1 MRAIA
6 RSKFRDCP
14 PPAGSPRFAR
24 GTERSAWGCPAARG
38 EPICT
43 PAWFALRAGETES
56 APAWFPLLAG
66 GTLRRGFSFIRA
78 VGRIGTGAKPA
89 HCALCT
95 IFTLFL
101 LFTLL
106 LPAVAQETV
115 PIPRVS
121 VEVGAARTPQ
131 EVSTS
136 LQILAIL
143 TLLSVAPSIL
153 LMMTAFT
160 RIVIVLS
167 FLKSALGTPNIPPT
181 PVIIGLS
188 LFLTFYVMAP
198 TLDEI
203 NRTAL
208 QPYMRQQI
216 TFPQA
221 LERAEK
227 PIRAFML
234 RQTYTED
241 LNLFIRLSKQ
251 PPPRTADDLPLTTLI
266 PAFMLSELKTAFI
279 IGFYIY
285 IPFLVID
292 LIVAS
297 ILLSMGMMMLPPV
310 VVSLPAK
317 LLVFTLANGWNVLA
331 QALVQGFR

>member
-1 MRAIA
+1 M
-6 RSKFRDCP
+6 
-14 PPAGSPRFAR
+14 
-24 GTERSAWGCPAARG
+24 
-38 EPICT
+38 
-43 PAWFALRAGETES
+43 
-56 APAWFPLLAG
+56 
-66 GTLRRGFSFIRA
+66 
-78 VGRIGTGAKPA
+78 GAKPA
-89 HCALCT
+89 HRALCT
-95 IFTLFL
+95 V
-101 LFTLL
+101 FTLL
-106 LPAVAQETV
+106 LLFTPLLPAIAQETV
-115 PIPRVS
+115 PLPRVS
-121 VEVGAARTPQ
+121 VEVGTARTPQ

-310 VVSLPAK
+310 VVSMPAK

>member
-1 MRAIA
+1 ML
-6 RSKFRDCP
+6 SQV
-14 PPAGSPRFAR
+14 PRFTANR
-24 GTERSAWGCPAARG
+24 GGSRG
-38 EPICT
+38 KHI
-43 PAWFALRAGETES
+43 
-56 APAWFPLLAG
+56 PLTNCL
-66 GTLRRGFSFIRA
+66 SFRL
-78 VGRIGTGAKPA
+78 TG
-89 HCALCT
+89 
-95 IFTLFL
+95 FL
-101 LFTLL
+101 LLL
-106 LPAVAQETV
+106 LVACLPIVALAQDTI
-115 PIPRVS
+115 PIPRLS
-121 VEVGAARTPQ
+121 VEVGTARNPQ
-131 EVSTS
+131 EVSSS

-181 PVIIGLS
+181 PVIVGLS

-198 TLDEI
+198 TLDEVHR
-203 NRTAL
+203 NAL
-208 QPYMRQQI
+208 QPYMKQEI
-216 TFPQA
+216 TFTQA
-221 LERAEK
+221 MERAEK

-241 LNLFIRLSKQ
+241 LNLFLRLSKQ
-251 PPPRTADDLPLTTLI
+251 PSPRTPDELPLTTLI

-292 LIVAS
+292 LVVAS

-310 VVSLPAK
+310 VVSMPAK
-317 LLVFTLANGWNVLA
+317 LLVFTLANGWGVLV

>member
-1 MRAIA
+1 MN
-6 RSKFRDCP
+6 RSHCCWVVPSHTPRLRGDGRLPRPVPSALTPSPSPTGGRGAPRYTSATRYP
-14 PPAGSPRFAR
+14 PRPTRWEKGQGSEGKLTHIR
-24 GTERSAWGCPAARG
+24 
-38 EPICT
+38 
-43 PAWFALRAGETES
+43 
-56 APAWFPLLAG
+56 PLL
-66 GTLRRGFSFIRA
+66 TL
-78 VGRIGTGAKPA
+78 
-89 HCALCT
+89 LL
-95 IFTLFL
+95 FT
-101 LFTLL
+101 FTLL
-106 LPAVAQETV
+106 LPAVAQETI
-115 PIPRVS
+115 PLPRVS
-121 VEVGAARTPQ
+121 VEVGTARNPQ

-208 QPYMRQQI
+208 QPYMQQQI

-251 PPPRTADDLPLTTLI
+251 PPPRTADALPMTVLI

-310 VVSLPAK
+310 VVSMPAK
-317 LLVFTLANGWNVLA
+317 LLVFTLANGWTVLA

>member
-1 MRAIA
+1 MKRFTPFLCY
-6 RSKFRDCP
+6 RP
-14 PPAGSPRFAR
+14 GS
-24 GTERSAWGCPAARG
+24 
-38 EPICT
+38 I
-43 PAWFALRAGETES
+43 
-56 APAWFPLLAG
+56 LL
-66 GTLRRGFSFIRA
+66 L
-78 VGRIGTGAKPA
+78 
-89 HCALCT
+89 
-95 IFTLFL
+95 
-101 LFTLL
+101 LL
-106 LPAVAQETV
+106 LPCALLAQEAI
-115 PIPRVS
+115 PLPRVS
-121 VEVGAARTPQ
+121 VEVGTARNPQ

-136 LQILAIL
+136 LQILAML

-153 LMMTAFT
+153 LMTTAFT

-198 TLDEI
+198 TLDDI
-203 NRTAL
+203 NRNAL
-208 QPYMRQQI
+208 QPYMKQEI
-216 TFPQA
+216 TFTQA
-221 LERAEK
+221 MARAEK

-251 PPPRTADDLPLTTLI
+251 PPPRSADELPLSTLI

-285 IPFLVID
+285 IPFLIID
-292 LIVAS
+292 LVVAS

-310 VVSLPAK
+310 VVSMPAK
-317 LLVFTLANGWNVLA
+317 LLVFTLANGWGVLA
-331 QALVQGFR
+331 QSLVQGFR

>member
-1 MRAIA
+1 MRPVA
-6 RSKFRDCP
+6 RSEFMNCP
-14 PPAGSPRFAR
+14 PPLGSPRFAR
-24 GTERSAWGCPAARG
+24 GTKRSPWDCPALRE
-38 EPICT
+38 EPIC
-43 PAWFALRAGETES
+43 
-56 APAWFPLLAG
+56 APVRFPLQAG

-78 VGRIGTGAKPA
+78 FMNFGSMIGMRPRQSPSDCRQSMIGRIRLL
-89 HCALCT
+89 ALV
-95 IFTLFL
+95 L
-101 LFTLL
+101 LFVFW
-106 LPAVAQETV
+106 LPALAQEAV
-115 PIPRVS
+115 PVPRVS
-121 VEVGAARTPQ
+121 VEVGAARNPQ

-317 LLVFTLANGWNVLA
+317 LLVFTLANGWGVLA

>member
-1 MRAIA
+1 MNRWL
-6 RSKFRDCP
+6 
-14 PPAGSPRFAR
+14 GV
-24 GTERSAWGCPAARG
+24 
-38 EPICT
+38 
-43 PAWFALRAGETES
+43 LV
-56 APAWFPLLAG
+56 L
-66 GTLRRGFSFIRA
+66 
-78 VGRIGTGAKPA
+78 
-89 HCALCT
+89 
-95 IFTLFL
+95 
-101 LFTLL
+101 TLL
-106 LPAVAQETV
+106 PLALMAQDTV
-115 PIPRVS
+115 PVPRVS
-121 VEVGAARTPQ
+121 IEVGNARNPQ

-136 LQILAIL
+136 LQILALL

-167 FLKSALGTPNIPPT
+167 FLKSALGTPNIPPN
-181 PVIIGLS
+181 PVLIGLS

-208 QPYMRQQI
+208 EPYMRQQI
-216 TFPQA
+216 SFQQA
-221 LERAEK
+221 VERAQK
-227 PIRAFML
+227 PVRAFMI

-251 PPPRTADDLPLTTLI
+251 PAPRSADELPLTTLI
-266 PAFMLSELKTAFI
+266 PAFILSELKTAFL
-279 IGFYIY
+279 IGFYIF
-285 IPFLVID
+285 IPFLIID

-310 VVSLPAK
+310 IVSLPAK
-317 LLVFTLANGWNVLA
+317 LLVFTLANGWGILA

>member
-1 MRAIA
+1 M
-6 RSKFRDCP
+6 K
-14 PPAGSPRFAR
+14 RF
-24 GTERSAWGCPAARG
+24 CN
-38 EPICT
+38 
-43 PAWFALRAGETES
+43 
-56 APAWFPLLAG
+56 APAIRWLALL
-66 GTLRRGFSFIRA
+66 LM
-78 VGRIGTGAKPA
+78 
-89 HCALCT
+89 
-95 IFTLFL
+95 
-101 LFTLL
+101 L
-106 LPAVAQETV
+106 LPACALAQEAV
-115 PIPRVS
+115 PLPRLS
-121 VEVGAARTPQ
+121 VEVGTARNPQ

-136 LQILAIL
+136 LQILALL

-181 PVIIGLS
+181 PVIVGLS

-198 TLDEI
+198 TLDEM
-203 NRTAL
+203 NRNAL
-208 QPYMRQQI
+208 QPYMRGEI
-216 TFPQA
+216 TFTQA
-221 LERAEK
+221 AQRAEK

-251 PPPRTADDLPLTTLI
+251 PPPRTPDEVPLTTLI

-285 IPFLVID
+285 IPFLIID
-292 LIVAS
+292 LVVAS
-297 ILLSMGMMMLPPV
+297 VLLSMGMMMLPPV

-317 LLVFTLANGWNVLA
+317 LLVFTLANGWGVLA
-331 QALVQGFR
+331 HALVSGFR

>member
-1 MRAIA
+1 M
-6 RSKFRDCP
+6 K
-14 PPAGSPRFAR
+14 RF
-24 GTERSAWGCPAARG
+24 
-38 EPICT
+38 T
-43 PAWFALRAGETES
+43 P
-56 APAWFPLLAG
+56 FPCYRLGLILL
-66 GTLRRGFSFIRA
+66 
-78 VGRIGTGAKPA
+78 
-89 HCALCT
+89 
-95 IFTLFL
+95 LFL
-101 LFTLL
+101 LPCALL
-106 LPAVAQETV
+106 AQETI
-115 PIPRVS
+115 PLPRVS
-121 VEVGAARTPQ
+121 VEVGTARNPQ

-136 LQILAIL
+136 LQILALL

-198 TLDEI
+198 TLDDI
-203 NRTAL
+203 NRNAL
-208 QPYMRQQI
+208 QPYMKQEI
-216 TFPQA
+216 TFTQA
-221 LERAEK
+221 MARAEK

-251 PPPRTADDLPLTTLI
+251 PPPRSADELPLSTLI

-285 IPFLVID
+285 IPFLIID
-292 LIVAS
+292 LVVAS

-310 VVSLPAK
+310 VVSMPAK
-317 LLVFTLANGWNVLA
+317 LLVFTLANGWGVLA
-331 QALVQGFR
+331 QSLVQGFR

>member
-14 PPAGSPRFAR
+14 PPAGSPRCAR

-56 APAWFPLLAG
+56 APAWFPLPAG
-66 GTLRRGFSFIRA
+66 GTFSFIRA
-78 VGRIGTGAKPA
+78 LGRVGVGAKPA
-89 HCALCT
+89 HRALCT
-95 IFTLFL
+95 V
-101 LFTLL
+101 FTLL
-106 LPAVAQETV
+106 LLFTPLLPALAQETV

-121 VEVGAARTPQ
+121 VEVGAARNPQ

-208 QPYMRQQI
+208 QPYMQQQI

>member
-1 MRAIA
+1 MSAIA
-6 RSKFRDCP
+6 RSKFTNCP
-14 PPAGSPRFAR
+14 PPLGSPRFAR
-24 GTERSAWGCPAARG
+24 GTEHSAWGCPAARG

-56 APAWFPLLAG
+56 APAWFPLQAG

-121 VEVGAARTPQ
+121 VEVGTARNPQ

-208 QPYMRQQI
+208 QPYMQQQI

-241 LNLFIRLSKQ
+241 LNLFI
-251 PPPRTADDLPLTTLI
+251 A
-266 PAFMLSELKTAFI
+266 
-279 IGFYIY
+279 
-285 IPFLVID
+285 
-292 LIVAS
+292 
-297 ILLSMGMMMLPPV
+297 
-310 VVSLPAK
+310 
-317 LLVFTLANGWNVLA
+317 
-331 QALVQGFR
+331 

>member
-1 MRAIA
+1 VRTVATDLALTPSPSPTLWERDVGANGSSPSLA
-6 RSKFRDCP
+6 RQSVWSAEASASASGGSF
-14 PPAGSPRFAR
+14 ASALHNSPRPLAR
-24 GTERSAWGCPAARG
+24 EGNTGR
-38 EPICT
+38 
-43 PAWFALRAGETES
+43 ES
-56 APAWFPLLAG
+56 KPGQSLIGKVRLLA
-66 GTLRRGFSFIRA
+66 L
-78 VGRIGTGAKPA
+78 
-89 HCALCT
+89 L
-95 IFTLFL
+95 L
-101 LFTLL
+101 LFVLW
-106 LPAVAQETV
+106 LPALAQETV

-121 VEVGAARTPQ
+121 VEVGAARNPQ

-317 LLVFTLANGWNVLA
+317 LLVFTLANGWGILA

>member
-1 MRAIA
+1 MSRVKPWRTISIGLAIA
-6 RSKFRDCP
+6 VS
-14 PPAGSPRFAR
+14 
-24 GTERSAWGCPAARG
+24 
-38 EPICT
+38 IV
-43 PAWFALRAGETES
+43 
-56 APAWFPLLAG
+56 PLYLW
-66 GTLRRGFSFIRA
+66 
-78 VGRIGTGAKPA
+78 
-89 HCALCT
+89 
-95 IFTLFL
+95 
-101 LFTLL
+101 
-106 LPAVAQETV
+106 AQEGI
-115 PIPRVS
+115 PLPRVS
-121 VEVGAARTPQ
+121 VEVGNARNPQ

-136 LQILAIL
+136 LQILALL

-167 FLKSALGTPNIPPT
+167 FLKSALGLPNVPPP

-203 NRTAL
+203 HTTAY

-216 TFPQA
+216 SFEAA
-221 LERAEK
+221 LHRAQK

-234 RQTYTED
+234 RQTYTAD
-241 LNLFIRLSKQ
+241 LNLLLRLRQSS
-251 PPPRTADDLPLTTLI
+251 PPRTPDELPMSVLI
-266 PAFMLSELKTAFI
+266 PAFMLSELKNAFL

-292 LIVAS
+292 LVVAS
-297 ILLSMGMMMLPPV
+297 VLLSMGMMMLPPV
-310 VVSLPAK
+310 VVSTPAK
-317 LLVFTLANGWNVLA
+317 LLVFTLANGWSVLA

>member
-1 MRAIA
+1 V
-6 RSKFRDCP
+6 K
-14 PPAGSPRFAR
+14 RF
-24 GTERSAWGCPAARG
+24 
-38 EPICT
+38 T
-43 PAWFALRAGETES
+43 P
-56 APAWFPLLAG
+56 FPCYRLGLILL
-66 GTLRRGFSFIRA
+66 
-78 VGRIGTGAKPA
+78 
-89 HCALCT
+89 
-95 IFTLFL
+95 LFL
-101 LFTLL
+101 LPCALL
-106 LPAVAQETV
+106 AQETI
-115 PIPRVS
+115 PLPRVS
-121 VEVGAARTPQ
+121 VEVGTARNPQ

-136 LQILAIL
+136 LQILALL

-198 TLDEI
+198 TLDDI
-203 NRTAL
+203 NRNAL
-208 QPYMRQQI
+208 QPYMKQEI
-216 TFPQA
+216 TFTQA
-221 LERAEK
+221 MARAEK

-251 PPPRTADDLPLTTLI
+251 PPPRSADELPLSTLI

-285 IPFLVID
+285 IPFLIID
-292 LIVAS
+292 LVVAS

-310 VVSLPAK
+310 VVSMPAK
-317 LLVFTLANGWNVLA
+317 LLVFTLANGWGVLA
-331 QALVQGFR
+331 QSLVQGFR

>member
-1 MRAIA
+1 MRPIE
-6 RSKFRDCP
+6 RSKFTNAP
-14 PPAGSPRFAR
+14 PPLGSPRFAR
-24 GTERSAWGCPAARG
+24 GTEHSAWGCPDSRG
-38 EPICT
+38 EPS
-43 PAWFALRAGETES
+43 RA
-56 APAWFPLLAG
+56 PVRFPLPAG

-78 VGRIGTGAKPA
+78 LGRVGLGAKPA
-89 HCALCT
+89 HRTRHT
-95 IFTLFL
+95 IFTLLL

-106 LPAVAQETV
+106 PALAQETV
-115 PIPRVS
+115 PLPRVS
-121 VEVGAARTPQ
+121 VEVGAARNPQ

>member
-1 MRAIA
+1 MKYWRTISIGLAIA
-6 RSKFRDCP
+6 V
-14 PPAGSPRFAR
+14 AV
-24 GTERSAWGCPAARG
+24 
-38 EPICT
+38 I
-43 PAWFALRAGETES
+43 
-56 APAWFPLLAG
+56 PLCLW
-66 GTLRRGFSFIRA
+66 
-78 VGRIGTGAKPA
+78 
-89 HCALCT
+89 
-95 IFTLFL
+95 
-101 LFTLL
+101 
-106 LPAVAQETV
+106 AQDGI

-121 VEVGAARTPQ
+121 VEVGNTRNPQ

-136 LQILAIL
+136 LQILALL

-167 FLKSALGTPNIPPT
+167 FLKSALGLPNIPP
-181 PVIIGLS
+181 PPMMIGLS

-203 NRTAL
+203 HTTAYR
-208 QPYMRQQI
+208 PYMRQQI
-216 TFPQA
+216 SFEEA
-221 LERAEK
+221 LHRAQK

-234 RQTYTED
+234 RQTYTAD
-241 LNLFIRLSKQ
+241 LNLLLRLRQ
-251 PPPRTADDLPLTTLI
+251 LPPPRAPDELPMSVLI
-266 PAFMLSELKTAFI
+266 PAFMLSELKTAFL

-292 LIVAS
+292 LVVAS

-310 VVSLPAK
+310 VVSTPAK
-317 LLVFTLANGWNVLA
+317 LLVFTLANGWSVLA

>member
-6 RSKFRDCP
+6 RSAFMNCP
-14 PPAGSPRFAR
+14 PPLGSPRFAR
-24 GTERSAWGCPAARG
+24 G
-38 EPICT
+38 
-43 PAWFALRAGETES
+43 TES

-78 VGRIGTGAKPA
+78 LGRVGVGAKPA
-89 HCALCT
+89 HRALCT
-95 IFTLFL
+95 V
-101 LFTLL
+101 FTLL
-106 LPAVAQETV
+106 LLFTPLLPALAQETV

-121 VEVGAARTPQ
+121 VEVGTARNPQ

-208 QPYMRQQI
+208 QPYMQQQI

-310 VVSLPAK
+310 VVSMPAK

>member
-1 MRAIA
+1 MNRWVWVIVLGLV
-6 RSKFRDCP
+6 P
-14 PPAGSPRFAR
+14 L
-24 GTERSAWGCPAARG
+24 
-38 EPICT
+38 
-43 PAWFALRAGETES
+43 ALM
-56 APAWFPLLAG
+56 
-66 GTLRRGFSFIRA
+66 
-78 VGRIGTGAKPA
+78 
-89 HCALCT
+89 
-95 IFTLFL
+95 
-101 LFTLL
+101 
-106 LPAVAQETV
+106 AQETV
-115 PIPRVS
+115 PLPRVS
-121 VEVGAARTPQ
+121 VEVGNARNPQ

-136 LQILAIL
+136 LQILALL

-167 FLKSALGTPNIPPT
+167 FLKSALGTPNIPPN
-181 PVIIGLS
+181 PVLIGLS

-208 QPYMRQQI
+208 EPYMRQEI
-216 TFPQA
+216 TFQEA
-221 LERAEK
+221 TQRAQK
-227 PIRAFML
+227 PVRAFML

-251 PPPRTADDLPLTTLI
+251 PAPRTADELPLTTLI
-266 PAFMLSELKTAFI
+266 PAFILSELKTAFL
-279 IGFYIY
+279 IGFYIF
-285 IPFLVID
+285 IPFLIID

-310 VVSLPAK
+310 IVSLPAK
-317 LLVFTLANGWNVLA
+317 LLVFTLANGWGILA

>member
-1 MRAIA
+1 MA
-6 RSKFRDCP
+6 KL
-14 PPAGSPRFAR
+14 AGR
-24 GTERSAWGCPAARG
+24 TTL
-38 EPICT
+38 T
-43 PAWFALRAGETES
+43 PCVPLSREAGEGEQGARQCAPTPLSHPARQRFWS
-56 APAWFPLLAG
+56 AEASASASGGSSASALHIPIPII
-66 GTLRRGFSFIRA
+66 GTLPPHRHLRGF
-78 VGRIGTGAKPA
+78 
-89 HCALCT
+89 
-95 IFTLFL
+95 
-101 LFTLL
+101 FTLL
-106 LPAVAQETV
+106 LILAFLLPALAQEAV
-115 PIPRVS
+115 PVPRVS
-121 VEVGAARTPQ
+121 VEVGAARNPQ

-216 TFPQA
+216 TFTQA

-227 PIRAFML
+227 PIRTFML

-317 LLVFTLANGWNVLA
+317 LLVFTLANGWGILA

>member
-1 MRAIA
+1 MNRSEYCCREFSVVALSA
-6 RSKFRDCP
+6 R
-14 PPAGSPRFAR
+14 
-24 GTERSAWGCPAARG
+24 
-38 EPICT
+38 
-43 PAWFALRAGETES
+43 ALRRVIWSAEAGAS
-56 APAWFPLLAG
+56 ACAEAPLPHSIKTAPRTHAAILTQRHLTHIRFLL
-66 GTLRRGFSFIRA
+66 TLLLF
-78 VGRIGTGAKPA
+78 T
-89 HCALCT
+89 
-95 IFTLFL
+95 FTLF
-101 LFTLL
+101 
-106 LPAVAQETV
+106 LPAVAQETI
-115 PIPRVS
+115 PLPRVS
-121 VEVGAARTPQ
+121 VEVGTARNPQ

-136 LQILAIL
+136 LQILALL

-167 FLKSALGTPNIPPT
+167 FLKSALGTPNIPPS

-208 QPYMRQQI
+208 QPYMQQQI

-227 PIRAFML
+227 PVRAFML

-251 PPPRTADDLPLTTLI
+251 PPPRTADELPMTILI

-310 VVSLPAK
+310 VVSMPAK

>member
-6 RSKFRDCP
+6 RSKFRGCP
-14 PPAGSPRFAR
+14 PHAGSPRFAR
-24 GTERSAWGCPAARG
+24 GTERSAWDCPDSRG
-38 EPICT
+38 EPSRVT
-43 PAWFALRAGETES
+43 VR
-56 APAWFPLLAG
+56 FPLLAG

-78 VGRIGTGAKPA
+78 LGRVGVGAKPA
-89 HCALCT
+89 HRALCT
-95 IFTLFL
+95 V
-101 LFTLL
+101 FTLL
-106 LPAVAQETV
+106 LLFTHLLPALAQETV
-115 PIPRVS
+115 PLPRVS
-121 VEVGAARTPQ
+121 VEVGTARNPQ

-221 LERAEK
+221 LDA
-227 PIRAFML
+227 L
-234 RQTYTED
+234 RSPSA
-241 LNLFIRLSKQ
+241 RLC
-251 PPPRTADDLPLTTLI
+251 
-266 PAFMLSELKTAFI
+266 
-279 IGFYIY
+279 
-285 IPFLVID
+285 
-292 LIVAS
+292 
-297 ILLSMGMMMLPPV
+297 
-310 VVSLPAK
+310 
-317 LLVFTLANGWNVLA
+317 
-331 QALVQGFR
+331 